1 MKETWHHKTNTV
13 IFKEMVICELPE
25 KEFKTNTLKKFNEIP
40 EGTVNL
46 MNIEK
51 LHK

>member
-1 MKETWHHKTNTV
+1 
-13 IFKEMVICELPE
+13 MVICELPE
-25 KEFKTNTLKKFNEIP
+25 REFKINALKKFDEIP

-51 LHK
+51 QFINNASLRKREK